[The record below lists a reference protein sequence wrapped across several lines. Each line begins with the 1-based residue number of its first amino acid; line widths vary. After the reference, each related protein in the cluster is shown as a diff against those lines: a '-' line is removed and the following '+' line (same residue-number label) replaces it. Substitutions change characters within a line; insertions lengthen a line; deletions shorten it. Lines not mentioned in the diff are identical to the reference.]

1 MSKHSTAF
9 KEYCI
14 KNYNWDDI
22 AKHFTTNV
30 NLFLE
35 NKDFIQLREREYLP
49 LELLS

>member
-1 MSKHSTAF
+1 MAQCILKYINDPQLMSKHSSAF

-35 NKDFIQLREREYLP
+35 NKDFI
-49 LELLS
+49 